1 MKKGRYRL
9 RQILHICRVLRSFIG
24 GILLTG
30 LDYLVIFAVLTF
42 LIDAFVNVLKLL
54 VVIKHD
60 IFVPKV
66 LMLREWAFESGL
78 RCNTVWN
85 QTVFVSIT
93 FLFLIAPMLL
103 LDVFIYLHSWSH
115 SFSVFPV
122 EFRVNERTIFRLGF
136 RLFFFS

>member
-1 MKKGRYRL
+1 M
-9 RQILHICRVLRSFIG
+9 HICREPRNFRTEF
-24 GILLTG
+24 LLTG
-30 LDYLVIFAVLTF
+30 LDYVVLFTVLTF

-54 VVIKHD
+54 VVSKHD
-60 IFVPKV
+60 IFVPKA
-66 LMLREWAFESGL
+66 LTLRKWAFKSGL

-103 LDVFIYLHSWSH
+103 LDVFVYLHSWSH

-122 EFRVNERTIFRLGF
+122 EFRVNEREIFRLLL